1 MCLLESVE
9 AWDAVT
15 IRCLASTH
23 RDQLNP
29 LRFKGRLTAPAGL
42 EYAAQAM
49 GTHVGL
55 VDGDS
60 RTEHRIGLVGSVR
73 DVVFA
78 TDRLDDLDGCLMV
91 SATRLLAGEQ
101 GYMYHFTLLHG
112 VRKLI
117 EGRASIF
124 IKAAAS

>member
-9 AWDAVT
+9 AWDALT

-23 RDQLNP
+23 RDRWNP
-29 LRFKGRLTAPAGL
+29 LRFKGRLSASAGL

-55 VDGDS
+55 VGGNH

-73 DVVFA
+73 DVVFV
-78 TDRLDDLDGCLMV
+78 TDRLDHLDGWLLV
-91 SATRLLAGEQ
+91 NATRLVEGDQ
-101 GYMYHFTLLHG
+101 GYMYHFTLMHG
-112 VRKLI
+112 VEKLI
-117 EGRASIF
+117 EERASIF
-124 IKAAAS
+124 VKAAV

>member
-9 AWDAVT
+9 AWDALT

-23 RDQLNP
+23 RDRWNP
-29 LRFKGRLTAPAGL
+29 LRFKGRLSASAGL

-55 VDGDS
+55 VGS
-60 RTEHRIGLVGSVR
+60 NHRTEHRIGLVGSVR

-78 TDRLDDLDGCLMV
+78 TDRLDHLDGWLLV
-91 SATRLLAGEQ
+91 NATRLVEGDQ
-101 GYMYHFTLLHG
+101 GYMYHFTLMHG
-112 VRKLI
+112 VEKLI

-124 IKAAAS
+124 VKAPV

>member
-9 AWDAVT
+9 AWDALT

-23 RDQLNP
+23 RDRWNP
-29 LRFKGRLTAPAGL
+29 LRFKGRLSASAGL

-55 VDGDS
+55 VGGNH

-73 DVVFA
+73 DVVFV
-78 TDRLDDLDGCLMV
+78 TDRLDHLDGWLLV
-91 SATRLLAGEQ
+91 NATRLVEGDQ
-101 GYMYHFTLLHG
+101 GYMYHFTLMHG
-112 VRKLI
+112 VEKLI

-124 IKAAAS
+124 VKAAV

>member
-9 AWDAVT
+9 AWDALT

-23 RDQLNP
+23 RDRWNP
-29 LRFKGRLTAPAGL
+29 LRFKGRLSASAGL

-55 VDGDS
+55 VGGNH

-78 TDRLDDLDGCLMV
+78 TDRLDHLDGWLLV
-91 SATRLLAGEQ
+91 NATRLVEGDQ
-101 GYMYHFTLLHG
+101 GYMYHFTLMHG
-112 VRKLI
+112 VEKLI

-124 IKAAAS
+124 VKAAV

>member
-9 AWDAVT
+9 AWDALT

-23 RDQLNP
+23 RDRWNP
-29 LRFKGRLTAPAGL
+29 LRFKGRLSASAGL

-55 VDGDS
+55 VGGNH

-78 TDRLDDLDGCLMV
+78 TDRLDHLDGWLLV
-91 SATRLLAGEQ
+91 NATRLVEGDQ

-112 VRKLI
+112 VEKLI

-124 IKAAAS
+124 VKAAV

>member
-9 AWDAVT
+9 AWDALT

-23 RDQLNP
+23 RDRWNP
-29 LRFKGRLTAPAGL
+29 LRFKGRLSASAGL

-55 VDGDS
+55 VGGDH

-78 TDRLDDLDGCLMV
+78 TDRLDHLDGWLLV
-91 SATRLLAGEQ
+91 NATRLVEGDQ
-101 GYMYHFTLLHG
+101 GYMYHFTLMHG
-112 VRKLI
+112 VEKLI

-124 IKAAAS
+124 VKAAV